1 MLQDLVHIFESMPD
15 ALPTKKEEISLFL
28 YAISCGAR
36 ASTCADVRLQ
46 DIVRVEWD
54 ADLQKWGVTVSLLR

>member
-1 MLQDLVHIFESMPD
+1 MPD